1 MSIFST
7 IRERYKIQKGEDIR
21 EVSFKDL
28 QSAEPVNEVSAK
40 TELEA
45 FISVIENSRRGG
57 RITVKETDD
66 IDQFF
71 NAMEKPTGD
80 KLVTDLM
87 SLDTGLEKSSAI
99 KFAKGIRAL
108 HDSAAV
114 HIPDDIDKQRNSMKM

>member
-28 QSAEPVNEVSAK
+28 QSAEPVNDLHE
-40 TELEA
+40 
-45 FISVIENSRRGG
+45 
-57 RITVKETDD
+57 
-66 IDQFF
+66 
-71 NAMEKPTGD
+71 D

-87 SLDTGLEKSSAI
+87 SLETGLEKSSAI